1 MRQKHPRRIAQRVVH
16 ALLKN
21 RAKAWTW
28 LMTQLD
34 SRVQADHN
42 GWRWHNRGSP
52 MKKSH
57 YTPAEH
63 PVAHPRDSSGC
74 ALFTFAQ
81 SAEMSWPDEVRG
93 WRCRGAGEESRG
105 WPETRARFE

>member
-105 WPETRARFE
+105 WPETRARLE